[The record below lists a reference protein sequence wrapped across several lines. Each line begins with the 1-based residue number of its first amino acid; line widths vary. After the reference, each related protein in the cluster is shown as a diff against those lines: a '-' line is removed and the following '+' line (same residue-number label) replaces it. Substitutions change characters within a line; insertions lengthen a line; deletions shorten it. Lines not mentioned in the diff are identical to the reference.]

1 MGRASGPNH
10 INRDSSQGGTSVAT
24 DNTGGRRSSFKT
36 SAKELFQ
43 GKDEDD
49 PRGTYN
55 QMMSND
61 PNINP

>member
-10 INRDSSQGGTSVAT
+10 INRDSSHATSVAT

-36 SAKELFQ
+36 SAKDLFSQ

-49 PRGTYN
+49 RRGT
-55 QMMSND
+55 
-61 PNINP
+61 